1 MTEHTRFEEK
11 ILSLLQARS
20 YPALQKYLE
29 TLNPAD
35 IAECLDDLL
44 DAGARAAARPVQA
57 AQALASG
64 PVPEYVQASRHVFQ
78 SQVRC
83 GELCFLSL
91 FPHLR
96 AAFAVY

>member
-1 MTEHTRFEEK
+1 MTEHNRFEEK

-44 DAGARAAARPVQA
+44 DAGALPV
-57 AQALASG
+57 
-64 PVPEYVQASRHVFQ
+64 FTMI
-78 SQVRC
+78 
-83 GELCFLSL
+83 
-91 FPHLR
+91 
-96 AAFAVY
+96 